1 MDTFFSVDVPF
12 QITLNLCQVDIKL
25 AYVCAHMHTYLKITC
40 WVHLVLL
47 ICVLFFSYI
56 YTDHLLLDNQLGCSS
71 LEKTWFS
78 FNHHQ
83 LLVALYV
90 GMGLSEISHIQ
101 VACQLVPLFRSYLG
115 DHSVAMSWIQL
126 IFLIQK
132 YCNRYPGPLAFNNFS
147 LPLPVCSLGCVV
159 DVSIGSGHP
168 RCFWPFVASIYNG
181 LHPLQREALMRVR
194 VASSVGICKDV
205 QHCRVHKAWS

>member
-1 MDTFFSVDVPF
+1 MSSWHKTSLCVCSYAYILTNNLLGPSSV
-12 QITLNLCQVDIKL
+12 
-25 AYVCAHMHTYLKITC
+25 AHMYT
-40 WVHLVLL
+40 
-47 ICVLFFSYI
+47 FFSYI

-71 LEKTWFS
+71 LGKTWFS

-101 VACQLVPLFRSYLG
+101 VACQLVPLFRFYLG
-115 DHSVAMSWIQL
+115 DHSVAMSWVQL

-181 LHPLQREALMRVR
+181 LHPLQREALMRGE
-194 VASSVGICKDV
+194 SCI
-205 QHCRVHKAWS
+205 